1 MWSWSLLRFVKANE
15 LLFGWVFFK
24 SSYNNPFIKH
34 NKIAE
39 NRVVIFFG
47 YLQHFHQMPL
57 LLEDL
62 AWLFLDCCVFWTK
75 QDHSRKV
82 WFKYNIARRYF
93 WHNYCWKLIQNSKYM
108 FLLESHHY
116 IFRNLG
122 EITYFC
128 MFFPGLLYDCF
139 GVGWYF

>member
-15 LLFGWVFFK
+15 LLFGWIFFK

-62 AWLFLDCCVFWTK
+62 AWLFLDYCVFWTK
-75 QDHSRKV
+75 QDHSEKV
-82 WFKYNIARRYF
+82 WFKYNIDSWGVTVPWSLILQKSISQRQEPYF
-93 WHNYCWKLIQNSKYM
+93 LQALDLEISK
-108 FLLESHHY
+108 
-116 IFRNLG
+116 ITWNL
-122 EITYFC
+122 
-128 MFFPGLLYDCF
+128 
-139 GVGWYF
+139 V